1 MLRIPKPAALILTLA
16 IFVAG
21 CSCGLAFA
29 NWYWSSHVNAALGR
43 AMGR

>member
-1 MLRIPKPAALILTLA
+1 MLTIPKPTAVVLALG

-29 NWYWSSHVNAALGR
+29 NWYWSSHVNAALERVTGR
-43 AMGR
+43 

>member
-1 MLRIPKPAALILTLA
+1 VLHIPKSAALMLALA
-16 IFVAG
+16 IFAAG

-43 AMGR
+43 VTSR